1 MKSGIGRFRKEKGM
15 EKKSREI
22 RAAPPAPCSK
32 KTECKGRVFS
42 NPACEDWR
50 IYRNKY
56 LIKG

>member
-32 KTECKGRVFS
+32 KTDDRNRIVWQTGNIHTTARNNGRNTS
-42 NPACEDWR
+42 
-50 IYRNKY
+50 
-56 LIKG
+56 